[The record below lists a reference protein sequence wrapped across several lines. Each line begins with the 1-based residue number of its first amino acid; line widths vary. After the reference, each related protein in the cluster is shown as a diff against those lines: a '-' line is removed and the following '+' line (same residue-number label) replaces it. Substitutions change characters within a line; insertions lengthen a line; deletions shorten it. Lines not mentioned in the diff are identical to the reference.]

1 MPKWARGEAE
11 IEQLLVRGEL
21 ERVTG
26 AAADGT
32 PLLEQARKTAATAAG
47 LVSSDA
53 YSAYVLAYDAAR
65 FACIALLAQ
74 QGLRATTSG
83 GHYAVEQAARAQFG
97 DGFRPFGTLR
107 RRRNELEYPHLPSD
121 AATPEEAEQAA
132 GTAQM
137 IITVAGKLLPQL
149 SFFSQDQE
157 LQTTGHRKCF
167 TGSFLYVP
175 VLCRIAYHRKLVLP
189 EQTQRHRMRTVGLP
203 EIGKVSDKPSD
214 NGSRQYQ
221 TGSDALTPI
230 SVGPPVIRLNTMP
243 SDETARHGMQEV
255 RGSNP
260 LSSTFLQVSGIL
272 RS

>member
-1 MPKWARGEAE
+1 M
-11 IEQLLVRGEL
+11 
-21 ERVTG
+21 TG

-32 PLLEQARKTAATAAG
+32 PLLDQARKTAATAAG

-83 GHYAVEQAARAQFG
+83 GHYAVEQAVRAQFG

-121 AATPEEAEQAA
+121 AAIPEEAEQAA

-157 LQTTGHRKCF
+157 LQTTGPQEMLH
-167 TGSFLYVP
+167 GIVP
-175 VLCRIAYHRKLVLP
+175 VCCSPVAESPITVSLSCR
-189 EQTQRHRMRTVGLP
+189 
-203 EIGKVSDKPSD
+203 S
-214 NGSRQYQ
+214 
-221 TGSDALTPI
+221 
-230 SVGPPVIRLNTMP
+230 RLNG
-243 SDETARHGMQEV
+243 TACEPPAFPRSGTPVTNQVTTAPDSQGHRDS
-255 RGSNP
+255 RGARRP
-260 LSSTFLQVSGIL
+260 AVDRQRATCPAAL
-272 RS
+272 RPDHRAGAGGRGRR